1 MNNTYTQTHTHTHT
15 DTHTHNIYMYVKAYG
30 GCGCHFCAFCLTL
43 CSRADAHTH
52 VASCRDNPHRGQ
64 RDAVFCKGEEFERRN
79 KERMQ
84 VRAGVRLRVRVMA
97 KGFVGLRGL

>member
-1 MNNTYTQTHTHTHT
+1 MHILIYITTLTHSCTIYIIYT
-15 DTHTHNIYMYVKAYG
+15 KAYG

-43 CSRADAHTH
+43 CSKANAHAH

-64 RDAVFCKGEEFERRN
+64 RDAVFCEAAEFERRN

-84 VRAGVRLRVRVMA
+84 VR
-97 KGFVGLRGL
+97 GLN